1 MHEVRSEECC
11 ESRVQTRQSRLRQ
24 KERHVPP
31 RVQALV
37 VFSKSPSEILPSFSF
52 RHRDPSDHR
61 RPLFYLPPRRPSGR
75 NAFPAPSRAGSSF
88 SDLDGCCQGWVFA
101 AVSKAACLS
110 PKCQH
115 EAEPLAPSP
124 ADLSRPGQCLRRS
137 LAVSP
142 ASPRLC
148 DALFPMTT
156 SKANA
161 TWGLGRLTPAR
172 PKDLSLGFCSILPRC
187 GSEFLSTI
195 ATFCKMSR
203 LFCLLIMATGVQ
215 VAASTVQTVA
225 KRDVQADLSD
235 GFCRNW
241 VFGGMFSDSRSSS
254 QNELT

>member
-1 MHEVRSEECC
+1 M
-11 ESRVQTRQSRLRQ
+11 
-24 KERHVPP
+24 
-31 RVQALV
+31 
-37 VFSKSPSEILPSFSF
+37 
-52 RHRDPSDHR
+52 
-61 RPLFYLPPRRPSGR
+61 
-75 NAFPAPSRAGSSF
+75 
-88 SDLDGCCQGWVFA
+88 FA

-156 SKANA
+156 SKANE
-161 TWGLGRLTPAR
+161 TWGMGRLTPAR
-172 PKDLSLGFCSILPRC
+172 PKDLSLGFARFFDVVGASSCQQSRQL
-187 GSEFLSTI
+187 
-195 ATFCKMSR
+195 CKMSR
-203 LFCLLIMATGVQ
+203 LFCLLLMATGVQ

>member
-1 MHEVRSEECC
+1 MIH
-11 ESRVQTRQSRLRQ
+11 QTITDQ
-24 KERHVPP
+24 
-31 RVQALV
+31 
-37 VFSKSPSEILPSFSF
+37 
-52 RHRDPSDHR
+52 
-61 RPLFYLPPRRPSGR
+61 LFHLPPRKPSGR
-75 NAFPAPSRAGSSF
+75 NAFPPPSRAGSSF
-88 SDLDGCCQGWVFA
+88 SGLDGCRQGWVFA

-161 TWGLGRLTPAR
+161 TWGMGRLTPAR
-172 PKDLSLGFCSILPRC
+172 PKDLSLGFCSILRRC

-195 ATFCKMSR
+195 AAFCKMSR
-203 LFCLLIMATGVQ
+203 LFCLLLMATGVQ
-215 VAASTVQTVA
+215 VAANTVQTVA